1 MQEQVNIMVT
11 LDSAY
16 LPPLKVMLTSLR
28 QNNLSLNIKVWLIHT
43 NIPEKQLVELEQFL
57 QQLKMSLTSI
67 KIPADLFKDAPTVE
81 RYPKEMYYRLVC
93 GDILPK
99 EVNRVI
105 YLDPDILVINSL
117 EPLWQLDLADN
128 VFAAAVHSGLTNI
141 SEGINNIRLGIDHG
155 YYNSGVLLIDV
166 EKARQLIHLNDIY
179 QTIDQH
185 GKWLLLPDQDV
196 MNYLYG
202 KVTKEIPEEI
212 WNYDTR
218 QAATYMTRSLGKANT
233 HWVAENTVVLHYC
246 GKPKP
251 WDSNSNNRFTLLY
264 AHYQQL
270 TKRIARQITE

>member
-16 LPPLKVMLTSLR
+16 LPPLQVMLTSLR

-43 NIPEKQLVELEQFL
+43 DIPEKQLVELEQFL

-270 TKRIARQITE
+270 TKQIAMQIAK

>member
-1 MQEQVNIMVT
+1 MVT

-270 TKRIARQITE
+270 TKQIAMQIAK